1 MFLLKSAFASFY
13 KKHHHARYAYK
24 QFQLAEISGSHGGEY
39 EDNLLECSGV

>member
-1 MFLLKSAFASFY
+1 MLLRSFYMFLHKSAFA
-13 KKHHHARYAYK
+13 KYAYK